1 VASRAANVSA
11 LCGSASTMKDQGVCG
26 SGSGSGSAE
35 QVEVHSME
43 AMHSRID
50 NATILMLASFVMVL
64 YVYCTKCTVCGFNIR
79 YVRYS
84 YT

>member
-26 SGSGSGSAE
+26 SGSAE

-50 NATILMLASFVMVL
+50 NATILVMLASYVMVL